1 MCSSVER
8 HPDTVWLGIIRL
20 ESSSEFNN
28 KRKKRR
34 KRKKKS
40 KV

>member
-1 MCSSVER
+1 MCSSVEQ
-8 HPDTVWLGIIRL
+8 HPNTIWLGISRI

>member
-1 MCSSVER
+1 MCSLVE
-8 HPDTVWLGIIRL
+8 HSNTIWLGISRI
-20 ESSSEFNN
+20 ESVSEFNN